1 MTRRSLTF
9 VLNGEIIRL
18 EGLRPTMTLL
28 NWLRRERRLT
38 GTKEGCA
45 EGDCGA
51 CTVAV
56 ADPTDDVA
64 RYRAVNACIVLMPM
78 LEGKAVRTVEG
89 LHDTEHARHHPI
101 QLAMANQ
108 NASQCGFCTPGFVM
122 SLFAARFDPSGAN
135 GQPIDDALAGNLCRC
150 TGYGPIVEAAT
161 IAAATNSPMAD
172 KALLDG
178 DMERAREIAHD
189 ETIEIDA
196 HGECMYAPATVDE
209 LVRLTTRHP
218 EAPLI
223 AGATDAGLWVT
234 KQHRSLPVTISIGR
248 VDALRRL
255 DVSDNRIEIG
265 ANVTYTR
272 AEESLTKSYAD
283 LGELIR
289 RLGSRQVRNSGTICG
304 NIANGSPIGDMP
316 PALIALGATL
326 KLRNGSTTR
335 EIALEDY
342 FIAYGKQ
349 DRAPGE
355 FVQSVTIP
363 LDAAAGDL
371 ACYKVSKRFDQD
383 ISAVCGCF
391 NINVEAGRVRHARIA
406 FGGMAATPKRAK
418 SIEAALVG
426 RAWTATTIE
435 AAIPAFASDF
445 TPISDM
451 RASASYRLLVAQN
464 LLRRC
469 FHERHH
475 PLSETRLAGRGAA
488 LT

>member
-1 MTRRSLTF
+1 
-9 VLNGEIIRL
+9 
-18 EGLRPTMTLL
+18 
-28 NWLRRERRLT
+28 
-38 GTKEGCA
+38 
-45 EGDCGA
+45 
-51 CTVAV
+51 
-56 ADPTDDVA
+56 
-64 RYRAVNACIVLMPM
+64 
-78 LEGKAVRTVEG
+78 
-89 LHDTEHARHHPI
+89 
-101 QLAMANQ
+101 
-108 NASQCGFCTPGFVM
+108 
-122 SLFAARFDPSGAN
+122 
-135 GQPIDDALAGNLCRC
+135 
-150 TGYGPIVEAAT
+150 
-161 IAAATNSPMAD
+161 
-172 KALLDG
+172 
-178 DMERAREIAHD
+178 
-189 ETIEIDA
+189 
-196 HGECMYAPATVDE
+196 
-209 LVRLTTRHP
+209 
-218 EAPLI
+218 
-223 AGATDAGLWVT
+223 
-234 KQHRSLPVTISIGR
+234 
-248 VDALRRL
+248 
-255 DVSDNRIEIG
+255 
-265 ANVTYTR
+265 
-272 AEESLTKSYAD
+272 
-283 LGELIR
+283 
-289 RLGSRQVRNSGTICG
+289 
-304 NIANGSPIGDMP
+304 MP